1 MIVDLELQRLYDR
14 VRLVRGKGDRR
25 AGTLC
30 IMTFVAL
37 LAGERHTDA
46 PSTASPVLRALA
58 HGTRG
63 GGVAVGRPCPDYR
76 HRHDRSC
83 GRSPGATHAAAD
95 GRRSRAGRNRPA
107 DCAGGLIGPERDRRA
122 KRGRHL
128 FATARRWAAQ
138 AG

>member
-25 AGTLC
+25 SGTLC

-63 GGVAVGRPCPDYR
+63 GGVAVGRPCAGNR

-83 GRSPGATHAAAD
+83 GRSPGATHATD
-95 GRRSRAGRNRPA
+95 GRRSSAGRNRPA
-107 DCAGGLIGPERDRRA
+107 DCAGGLIGQESARQA
-122 KRGRHL
+122 KRGQHL
-128 FATARRWAAQ
+128 SATASRCAAH